1 MMRRYAQ
8 DTSVSVEKSKAE
20 IEQLLVKYGA
30 TSFVSGFK
38 PTHAIVAFEM
48 SGRQIRFTLPLPQIT
63 DDEVVMDSA
72 GRNRPGRQFQGTLEK
87 IARSRFRALL
97 LSIKAK
103 LESVSIGIT
112 AFEEE
117 FLAHIVMP
125 DGRTVGQHTLPRI
138 AASYDSGQVVPLLEG
153 PRQ

>member
-1 MMRRYAQ
+1 MRRYAQ
-8 DTSVSVEKSKAE
+8 ETTVSVDKSKAE
-20 IEQLLVKYGA
+20 IEKLLVRYGA

-48 SGRQIRFTLPLPQIT
+48 IGRQIRFTLPLPQIT
-63 DDEVVMDSA
+63 DEEVTHDSA
-72 GRNRPGRQFQGTLEK
+72 GRSRPSGSLASTLDK
-87 IARSRFRALL
+87 ISRSRFRALL

-112 AFEEE
+112 TFEEE
-117 FLAHIVMP
+117 FLSNIVMP
-125 DGRTVGQHTLPRI
+125 DGRTVGQHTLPLI
-138 AASYDSGQVVPLLEG
+138 AASYESGKVVPLLEG